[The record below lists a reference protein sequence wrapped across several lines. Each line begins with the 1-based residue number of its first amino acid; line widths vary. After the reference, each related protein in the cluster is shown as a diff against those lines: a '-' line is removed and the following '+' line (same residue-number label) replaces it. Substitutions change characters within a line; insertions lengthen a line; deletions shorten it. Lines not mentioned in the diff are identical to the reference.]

1 MYSIRTVAILA
12 WTINSTPLPT
22 IFPLSVY
29 LSIYFSLSLSPLPDQ
44 PFHPSRTLTFH
55 SFPTNNQLG
64 RPLYVELYTGWII
77 FTVFHGGC
85 SDETITSKSFSRT
98 TRVCIECQRA
108 LSDGQRS
115 IRLRG
120 LPVYC
125 TFAAPVKRRLLRDQR
140 NNPCRL
146 RGPVF
151 NLPSWIPSMRRL
163 DHEWRR

>member
-1 MYSIRTVAILA
+1 MDNKLDSSSSYSPSL
-12 WTINSTPLPT
+12 
-22 IFPLSVY
+22 
-29 LSIYFSLSLSPLPDQ
+29 SLSLSPLPSDQ
-44 PFHPSRTLTFH
+44 PFRPSCTLTFH

-98 TRVCIECQRA
+98 TRLCIECQRV

-151 NLPSWIPSMRRL
+151 NLPSWLSV
-163 DHEWRR
+163 